1 MIWIF
6 IFIMLVLIIY
16 TWSEIYKFQIMFATL
31 IVKEKAKDMHD
42 EIMKDLDFKGGHFTE
57 KN

>member
-1 MIWIF
+1 
-6 IFIMLVLIIY
+6 ML
-16 TWSEIYKFQIMFATL
+16 ATL